1 MKFLFLLIAP
11 IFSLKLCINCK
22 HFIPDNKENI
32 FGKCKMFPQIEN
44 KLNYLINGIKK
55 DGYSYCSTARGFSN
69 MCGEDGKMF
78 KKKRVSK
85 MKKITETNETMESI
99 DIY

>member
-1 MKFLFLLIAP
+1 MKILFLLIAP
-11 IFSLKLCINCK
+11 NFSLKLCINCK
-22 HFIPDNKENI
+22 HFITDNKENI

-69 MCGEDGKMF
+69 MCGEDAKMF
-78 KKKRVSK
+78 TPFNIS
-85 MKKITETNETMESI
+85 NA
-99 DIY
+99 D

>member
-1 MKFLFLLIAP
+1 MKFLFLLIVP

-44 KLNYLINGIKK
+44 KLNYLMVLKKMDTRIVQPQEDIQTCAVKMEKCSKKACIKNEKGDNG
-55 DGYSYCSTARGFSN
+55 
-69 MCGEDGKMF
+69 
-78 KKKRVSK
+78 
-85 MKKITETNETMESI
+85 
-99 DIY
+99 DIYK

>member
-1 MKFLFLLIAP
+1 MKFLFLLIVP

-32 FGKCKMFPQIEN
+32 FSKCKMFPQIEN

-69 MCGEDGKMF
+69 MCGEDGKRF
-78 KKKRVSK
+78 EKYVPQEND
-85 MKKITETNETMESI
+85 TETIDVQIESI
-99 DIY
+99 

>member
-11 IFSLKLCINCK
+11 IFSFKLCSNCK
-22 HFIPDNKENI
+22 HFITDNKENI

-44 KLNYLINGIKK
+44 KINYLINGIKK
-55 DGYSYCSTARGFSN
+55 DGYSYCSTARGHPN

-78 KKKRVSK
+78 KKIRISK
-85 MKKITETNETMESI
+85 LKNVTLTNETI
-99 DIY
+99 NI